1 MKIES
6 LKAFYHLSQTLNFRE
21 TAEQLYISQPALTRQ
36 IAALE
41 EEWGFSLFE
50 RTTRSVKLTRKG
62 NMILREVEQFLR
74 IEEELQD
81 RVRLLAG
88 NSALTIG
95 YNGPPNLPFIG
106 VLLAE
111 WNRKYPH
118 RPVNIVSETVPRMI
132 GKFYDRE
139 IDCFMVVKPSTIGME
154 KINIKVIEK
163 QTPAV
168 VLPMEHPLAGQ
179 KRISMEQLCQ
189 EEMVLLPRGF
199 NKEADQALKELCIRH
214 GVVYSEEFVIDKE
227 MSLHVALKKIVG
239 ILPVILDEF
248 RCRSGNTVQLPLDGC
263 EGVFDR
269 VLVYGE
275 ENDNPMLKDFI
286 QVVDVCLKQGV
297 LPSDYSRE

>member
-41 EEWGFSLFE
+41 EEWGFVLFE

-62 NMILREVEQFLR
+62 SMILRDVEQFLKS
-74 IEEELQD
+74 EEELQE
-81 RVRLLAG
+81 RVRALAG

-111 WNRKYPH
+111 WNKKYPH

-132 GKFYDRE
+132 SKFYDQE
-139 IDCFMVVKPSTIGME
+139 IDCFMVVKPSTSGME
-154 KINIKVIEK
+154 KIHMKVIEK

-168 VLPMEHPLAGQ
+168 ILPVEHPLAGE
-179 KRISMEQLCQ
+179 KCISVEQLCQ
-189 EEMVLLPRGF
+189 EKQVLLPRGF
-199 NKEADQALKELCIRH
+199 NKEADQALRDLCVCHGITYSDEL
-214 GVVYSEEFVIDKE
+214 VIDKE
-227 MSLHVALKKIVG
+227 MSLHVALKKTVG
-239 ILPVILDEF
+239 ILPVVLEEF

-263 EGVFDR
+263 DGVFDR

-275 ENDNPMLKDFI
+275 ERDNPMLQDFI
-286 QVVDVCLKQGV
+286 RVVELCLEQGL
-297 LPSDYSRE
+297 LPSDCF

>member
-41 EEWGFSLFE
+41 EEWGFPLFE

-62 NMILREVEQFLR
+62 SMILRDVEHFLKN
-74 IEEELQD
+74 EEELLD

-88 NSALTIG
+88 NSTLTIG

-106 VLLAE
+106 VLLAQ
-111 WNRKYPH
+111 WNKKYPH

-132 GKFYDRE
+132 AKFYDQE
-139 IDCFMVVKPSTIGME
+139 IDCFMVVKPSVKGME
-154 KINIKVIEK
+154 KIHTKVIEK

-168 VLPMEHPLAGQ
+168 ILPVEHPLAGQ
-179 KRISMEQLCQ
+179 KRITMEQLCR
-189 EEMVLLPRGF
+189 EEKVLLPRGF
-199 NKEADQALKELCIRH
+199 NEEADQALRELCTYHNIA
-214 GVVYSEEFVIDKE
+214 YAEEFVIDKE
-227 MSLHVALKKIVG
+227 MSLHVALTKTVG

-248 RCRSGNTVQLPLDGC
+248 RCRSGNTTQLPLDGC

-286 QVVDVCLKQGV
+286 QVVDFCLEQGM
-297 LPSDYSRE
+297 LPSNYSAE